1 MPNYLMALDQGTTS
15 SRCILFDTAGKIV
28 ASAAHE
34 FPQYFPREGWVEHD
48 PMEIWSTQIGV
59 ASEAL
64 LKTGATWR
72 DVAAIGITNQRETT
86 IVWDKKTGAPVYRA
100 IVWQC
105 RRTAPRCEELRAKG
119 YAQKI
124 REKTGLL
131 PDPYFSA
138 TKLEWIFRN
147 VPGTLERAKRG
158 ELCFGTVDCWLLWKL
173 TGGRVHAT
181 DVSNAS
187 RTMLF
192 NIKTLDWDDE
202 LLELFGIPR
211 AVLPTVLPSSGLFGY
226 ADPDVLGAGI
236 PITGVAGDQQA
247 ALFGEGCHTPGTLKN
262 TYGTGGFLLL
272 KTGEKPVFQDQGLVT
287 TVAWQIGERVKY
299 ALEGSVFVCG
309 SAIQWLRDQ
318 LGLIKNAAES
328 EKLARKVED
337 TGGVYL
343 VPAFTGLGAPYWD
356 PAARGLLIGITRAT
370 NRNHVVR
377 ATLESMAYQTDE
389 MIRLMETVTGNAI
402 PELKVDGGAS
412 ANRFLLEFQAD
423 LSGIPVVRP
432 ACIESTAFGAA
443 ALAGIGIGLYK
454 SEKEVASLIFE
465 DTRIEPQKDAAWRK
479 EKTDAWERAVKRSLS
494 WSDGKQ

>member
-15 SRCILFDTAGKIV
+15 SRCILFDESGRIV

-48 PMEIWSTQIGV
+48 PMEIWSSQIGV

-72 DVAAIGITNQRETT
+72 SVRAIGITNQRETT
-86 IVWDKKTGAPVYRA
+86 IVWDRKTGEPVYRA

-105 RRTAPRCEELRAKG
+105 RRTAPRCEALRAAG
-119 YAQKI
+119 LAETI
-124 REKTGLL
+124 RKKTGLL

-138 TKLEWIFRN
+138 TKLEWIFQN
-147 VPGTLERAKRG
+147 VPCTLERAKRG

-181 DVSNAS
+181 DVTNAS

-192 NIKTLDWDDE
+192 NIHTLSWDDE
-202 LLELFGIPR
+202 LLDLFGIPR
-211 AVLPTVLPSSGLFGY
+211 AILPTVLPSSGLFGY
-226 ADPDVLGAGI
+226 AAPDVLGAGI

-247 ALFGEGCHTPGTLKN
+247 ALFGEGCHTPGSLKN
-262 TYGTGGFLLL
+262 TYGTGGFLLMN
-272 KTGEKPVFQDQGLVT
+272 TGDKPIEQNMGLVS
-287 TVAWQIGERVKY
+287 TVAWQIGNKVNY

-309 SAIQWLRDQ
+309 SAVQWLRDQ
-318 LGLIKNAAES
+318 LGLIKTAAET

-343 VPAFTGLGAPYWD
+343 VPAFTGMGAPYWD
-356 PAARGLLIGITRAT
+356 PTARGLLVGITRAT
-370 NRNHVVR
+370 NRNHIVR
-377 ATLESMAYQTDE
+377 ATLEAMAYQTAE
-389 MIRLMETVTGNAI
+389 MIALMEGVTGEKI

-412 ANRFLLEFQAD
+412 ANRFLLEYQAD
-423 LSGIPVVRP
+423 ISGIPVVRP
-432 ACIESTAFGAA
+432 SCIESTAFGAA
-443 ALAGIGIGLYK
+443 ALAGIGVGLYK
-454 SEKEVASLIFE
+454 SENEVAALISE
-465 DTRIEPQKDAAWRK
+465 DTRIEPKKDGAWRE
-479 EKTDAWERAVKRSLS
+479 EKMHAWKRAVRRALA
-494 WSDGKQ
+494 WADDEN

>member
-15 SRCILFDTAGKIV
+15 SRCILFDEKGAIV

-48 PMEIWSTQIGV
+48 PLEIWSSQIGV

-72 DVAAIGITNQRETT
+72 SVRAIGITNQRETT
-86 IVWDKKTGAPVYRA
+86 IVWDKKTGAPLCRA

-105 RRTAPRCEELRAKG
+105 RRTAARCEELRAAGLSKM
-119 YAQKI
+119 I

-147 VPGTLERAKRG
+147 VPGAIEKAKRG
-158 ELCFGTVDCWLLWKL
+158 EVCFGTVDSWLLWKL

-192 NIKTLDWDDE
+192 NIHTLSWDDE
-202 LLELFGIPR
+202 LLDLFGIPR
-211 AVLPTVLPSSGLFGY
+211 EILPTVLPSSGLFGY
-226 ADPDVLGAGI
+226 AAPDVLGAGI
-236 PITGVAGDQQA
+236 PITGIAGDQQA
-247 ALFGEGCHTPGTLKN
+247 ALFGEGCHTPGSLKN
-262 TYGTGGFLLL
+262 TYGGFLLMN
-272 KTGEKPVFQDQGLVT
+272 TGTAPVEQDEGLVS
-287 TVAWQIGERVKY
+287 TVAWQIGDRVNY

-309 SAIQWLRDQ
+309 SAVQWLRDQ
-318 LGLIKNAAES
+318 LGIVKTAAET

-356 PAARGLLIGITRAT
+356 PTARGLLVGITRAT
-370 NRNHVVR
+370 NRNHIVR
-377 ATLESMAYQTDE
+377 ATLESMAYQTAE
-389 MIRLMETVTGNAI
+389 MIALMERVTGKKIA
-402 PELKVDGGAS
+402 ELRVDGGAS

-423 LSGIPVVRP
+423 LLGIPVVRP
-432 ACIESTAFGAA
+432 SCIESTAFGAA
-443 ALAGIGIGLYK
+443 ALAGIGVGLYA
-454 SEKEVASLIFE
+454 SENEVASLITE
-465 DTRIEPQKDAAWRK
+465 ETRIDAGQNDAWRE
-479 EKTDAWERAVKRSLS
+479 EKMRAWKRAVERALAWAEK
-494 WSDGKQ
+494 

>member
-15 SRCILFDTAGKIV
+15 SRCILFDESGRIV

-48 PMEIWSTQIGV
+48 PMEIWSSQIGV

-72 DVAAIGITNQRETT
+72 SVRAIGITNQRETT
-86 IVWDKKTGAPVYRA
+86 IVWDRKTGVPVYSA

-105 RRTAPRCEELRAKG
+105 RRTAPRCDELRAAG
-119 YAQKI
+119 LAETI
-124 REKTGLL
+124 RKKTGLL

-158 ELCFGTVDCWLLWKL
+158 ELCFGTVDSWLLWKL

-181 DVSNAS
+181 DVTNAS

-192 NIKTLDWDDE
+192 NIHTLSWDDE
-202 LLELFGIPR
+202 LLDLFGIPR
-211 AVLPTVLPSSGLFGY
+211 AILPTVLPSSGLFGY
-226 ADPDVLGAGI
+226 AAPDVLGAGI
-236 PITGVAGDQQA
+236 PITGMAGDQQA
-247 ALFGEGCHTPGTLKN
+247 ALFGEGCHTPGSLKN
-262 TYGTGGFLLL
+262 TYGTGGFLLMN
-272 KTGEKPVFQDQGLVT
+272 TGDKPIEQNMGLVS
-287 TVAWQIGERVKY
+287 TVAWQIGDKVNY

-309 SAIQWLRDQ
+309 SAVQWLRDQ
-318 LGLIKNAAES
+318 LGLIKTAAET

-343 VPAFTGLGAPYWD
+343 VPAFTGMGAPYWD
-356 PAARGLLIGITRAT
+356 PTARGVLIGITRAT

-377 ATLESMAYQTDE
+377 ATLEAMAYQTAE
-389 MIRLMETVTGNAI
+389 MIALMESVTGEKI

-423 LSGIPVVRP
+423 VSGIPVVRP
-432 ACIESTAFGAA
+432 SCIESTAFGAA
-443 ALAGIGIGLYK
+443 ALAGIGVGLYR
-454 SEKEVASLIFE
+454 SENDVAALISE
-465 DTRIEPQKDAAWRK
+465 DTRIKPKKDAAWRE
-479 EKTDAWERAVKRSLS
+479 EKKHAWKRAVKRALA
-494 WSDGKQ
+494 WADAED